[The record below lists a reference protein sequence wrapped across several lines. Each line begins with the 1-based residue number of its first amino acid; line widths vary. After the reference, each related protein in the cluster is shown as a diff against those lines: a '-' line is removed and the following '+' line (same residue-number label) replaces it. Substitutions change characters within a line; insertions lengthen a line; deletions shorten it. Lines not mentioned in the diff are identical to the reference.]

1 MADQVLDG
9 LTEQVLRPLSG
20 EVGEDLAQT
29 SSIELI
35 QIRNQFNDSSRDFR
49 LLYEN
54 GRTILAERSKDLW
67 AAWALVGGLLWSK
80 QFDSTEAFAA
90 SCKIVQGLCEKYWQ
104 RIYPESRGLRSTL
117 LMQIAKWWNTFA
129 VRCTEGADPAALKA
143 GHDALVA
150 LQQHLLSVTDGN
162 TDHDKARVLPA
173 LSTLPTI
180 IGTLAKFLSEPA
192 TGQAASSSTGE
203 QQVAVAS
210 ATTENGHPQRES
222 STSSSTQEEV
232 SAAAPRVVDS
242 LEKAFEKACEKIRG
256 GSVEEALTGFQA
268 TLRHHGEFAA
278 QFRGRVFLGELYL
291 RAGLPT
297 HAKRVLQYTHDEIEK
312 IRLADWDPK
321 LCSRLWSNLIQS
333 HQKAK
338 DEKPNDKLLADLF
351 TNLCRIDPSTAAS
364 LEPIKTN

>member
-1 MADQVLDG
+1 MGDQVLDG

-20 EVGEDLAQT
+20 DVGEDLAQT

-49 LLYEN
+49 ILYEN
-54 GRTILAERSKDLW
+54 GRVILAERSKDLW

-80 QFDSTEAFAA
+80 QFDSTEAFAT
-90 SCKIVQGLCEKYWQ
+90 SCKIVDGLCEQYWSK
-104 RIYPESRGLRSTL
+104 IYPESRGLRSTL

-129 VRCTEGADPAALKA
+129 VRCTEGADPVAVKA

-150 LQQHLLSVTDGN
+150 LHQFLLNSTEGN

-173 LSTLPTI
+173 LATLPQI
-180 IGTLAKFLSEPA
+180 IGTLAKFLASGAAGPA
-192 TGQAASSSTGE
+192 STGE
-203 QQVAVAS
+203 QQMAVAS
-210 ATTENGHPQRES
+210 ATTGNGQSSRES
-222 STSSSTQEEV
+222 SSSEYSQEESSG
-232 SAAAPRVVDS
+232 SAQPRVVDS
-242 LEKAFEKACEKIRG
+242 LEKAFEKACEKIRT
-256 GSVEEALTGFQA
+256 GSVDEALSGFQA
-268 TLRHHGEFAA
+268 TLRNHGEFAA

-364 LEPIKTN
+364 LEPIKTS

>member
-1 MADQVLDG
+1 MADQVLEG

-20 EVGEDLAQT
+20 DVGEDLGQT

-54 GRTILAERSKDLW
+54 GRTILAEKSKDLW

-80 QFDSTEAFAA
+80 QFDSTEAFAT
-90 SCKIVQGLCEKYWQ
+90 SCKIVQGLCEKYWH

-150 LQQHLLSVTDGN
+150 LQQYLLSVTDGN

-180 IGTLAKFLSEPA
+180 IGTLAKFLD
-192 TGQAASSSTGE
+192 ASVSASASPSTGE
-203 QQVAVAS
+203 QQSAVAT
-210 ATTENGHPQRES
+210 ATSENGHPSRES
-222 STSSSTQEEV
+222 SSATSAQEE
-232 SAAAPRVVDS
+232 SSPAPRIVDS
-242 LEKAFEKACEKIRG
+242 LEKAFEKACEKIRS

-268 TLRHHGEFAA
+268 TLRNHGEFAS